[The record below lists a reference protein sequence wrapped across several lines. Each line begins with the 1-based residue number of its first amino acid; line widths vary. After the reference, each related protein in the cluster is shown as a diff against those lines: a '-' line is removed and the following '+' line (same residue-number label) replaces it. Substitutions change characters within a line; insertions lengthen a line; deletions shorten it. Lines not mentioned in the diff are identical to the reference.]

1 MENKFVIDIYNTFEI
16 FDNAK
21 GDLNKKYLK
30 VLTEINNLS
39 LLVSSSDF
47 LFMNSFLQVLDE
59 RRRKKDKELSI
70 KTDFLNRNIEDY
82 SFTELNKDN
91 PFPSSE
97 NEDLLYLSQLRALH
111 HYFRMSTQESKYTN
125 LQLQYTTKNHLLLFP
140 IKVKM
145 KNGKIG
151 FVDVY
156 LTLYKHGYAI
166 INGSFRLENYE
177 VDDINLSTWTIDIQS
192 AYLPAGLF
200 SGSKCKD
207 NLQYKK
213 IGRCTTLQDS
223 VLKYVEFIQKKITKY
238 PSNPHTFHS
247 LTLLKTKD
255 QPVSF
260 NETSQ
265 EYNENIFKLLFS
277 PVTDLSL
284 EREQIKE
291 KIEFYSKVID
301 NNTKIYV
308 NGIRLIHCLSKNIY
322 SRITQDEFTE
332 KAAEEV
338 LYAGYKSEVTFALEK
353 LLLRKYTLEKFVTK
367 SLNQTISL
375 EKLSK
380 ILMNRDQELRYETN
394 QLFFDF
400 ATTRELIDFLFEKGV
415 DDSQK
420 RIIRET
426 EERVKGLIILKRE
439 ILVNKITIMGTI
451 LALYF
456 TAIFSY
462 EGIQE
467 LLLNIGIDEEHTIK
481 VYFSVLI
488 FLAIMT
494 IWIYKDTLIIRP
506 YWFVKRYIFH
516 IRGFFANIKNQISQK
531 WKEK

>member
-277 PVTDLSL
+277 PVT
-284 EREQIKE
+284 
-291 KIEFYSKVID
+291 Y
-301 NNTKIYV
+301 
-308 NGIRLIHCLSKNIY
+308 
-322 SRITQDEFTE
+322 
-332 KAAEEV
+332 
-338 LYAGYKSEVTFALEK
+338 
-353 LLLRKYTLEKFVTK
+353 
-367 SLNQTISL
+367 
-375 EKLSK
+375 
-380 ILMNRDQELRYETN
+380 
-394 QLFFDF
+394 
-400 ATTRELIDFLFEKGV
+400 
-415 DDSQK
+415 
-420 RIIRET
+420 
-426 EERVKGLIILKRE
+426 
-439 ILVNKITIMGTI
+439 
-451 LALYF
+451 
-456 TAIFSY
+456 
-462 EGIQE
+462 
-467 LLLNIGIDEEHTIK
+467 
-481 VYFSVLI
+481 
-488 FLAIMT
+488 
-494 IWIYKDTLIIRP
+494 P
-506 YWFVKRYIFH
+506 P
-516 IRGFFANIKNQISQK
+516 
-531 WKEK
+531 